1 MADGYALDGDQRAE
15 LCALLGPRIWSMY
28 RLLKDGHRYSIE
40 PWGRLWSEGHGAAW
54 RADGEYVQKHHPTL
68 LAAVLDGR

>member
-1 MADGYALDGDQRAE
+1 
-15 LCALLGPRIWSMY
+15 MY